1 MAGCCLF
8 FLANKFVPNHDGKG
22 HHGLENHNNE
32 FLLDQ
37 SQHQS
42 SSRRSLL
49 TSVGTTQKRTW
60 ITVSLKQLCWKGNC
74 FGSGCHEPQIWM
86 HPGFK
91 DQYSE
96 NFKRSTMFKQ
106 DALRQL
112 PYPSGQMSQ
121 VPRTRLTWLTWHL
134 PKKVSP
140 THQLTSN
147 QSLNTCNGGAQFI
160 HGRFSTGHDLRLQS
174 GEVTTLGPW
183 ELPPEREQVV
193 KNCNLSDFC
202 WFLGKLGQ
210 QYFLNLFKSAEI
222 FIGPPGLMI
231 IQQEWKHSMHFF
243 YPFWSLL
250 YLVHWYGE

>member
-1 MAGCCLF
+1 M
-8 FLANKFVPNHDGKG
+8 
-22 HHGLENHNNE
+22 HGLENHNNE

-60 ITVSLKQLCWKGNC
+60 ITVSLKKSAGKEIASDLVVMNLR
-74 FGSGCHEPQIWM
+74 FGCIQDLKISIAIISNEYHVQTRCAASASLPIWSNESSATN
-86 HPGFK
+86 K
-91 DQYSE
+91 Y
-96 NFKRSTMFKQ
+96 
-106 DALRQL
+106 
-112 PYPSGQMSQ
+112 
-121 VPRTRLTWLTWHL
+121 TWLTWHL

-193 KNCNLSDFC
+193 KNCILSDFC

-231 IQQEWKHSMHFF
+231 IQQE
-243 YPFWSLL
+243 
-250 YLVHWYGE
+250 